1 MMKKN
6 ILGEKMPLLAIEW
19 DRDEFILVR
28 VTTETVGENT
38 GQTRGRTIEINFCE
52 GILDEAE
59 IY

>member
-1 MMKKN
+1 MMKN

-38 GQTRGRTIEINFCE
+38 GRTRGRTIEIIFVKRF
-52 GILDEAE
+52 
-59 IY
+59 